1 MMTEDS
7 EDPRRIAS
15 LLRHPL
21 AGGGMSSPSFGHHT
35 LHDASPLVVK
45 IRQFVRVFP
54 HVVQYM
60 KYIDV

>member
-45 IRQFVRVFP
+45 IRQFVMVFA
-54 HVVQYM
+54 HIV
-60 KYIDV
+60 

>member
-1 MMTEDS
+1 MRKDPDELPDFHDQRRGIMKSMMTEDS

-35 LHDASPLVVK
+35 L
-45 IRQFVRVFP
+45 
-54 HVVQYM
+54 QYPGF
-60 KYIDV
+60 